1 MITRFVAYS
10 EKCRKY
16 MFSGGSAQS
25 ITILHRGGYQNSLQY
40 YMGGSLRTP
49 NLYMCITYNGRPLMC
64 IARPLCNVRGELKA
78 ICLPEPRAP
87 NRLRFSKNLRFSE
100 FSSIFEADYEHFYT
114 WKIEKSQNDRSSPS
128 FYNVYVTK

>member
-1 MITRFVAYS
+1 
-10 EKCRKY
+10 
-16 MFSGGSAQS
+16 
-25 ITILHRGGYQNSLQY
+25 
-40 YMGGSLRTP
+40 
-49 NLYMCITYNGRPLMC
+49 MC

-87 NRLRFSKNLRFSE
+87 NQLRFSKNLRFSE

-128 FYNVYVTK
+128 FHNVYVTKYD

>member
-1 MITRFVAYS
+1 
-10 EKCRKY
+10 
-16 MFSGGSAQS
+16 
-25 ITILHRGGYQNSLQY
+25 
-40 YMGGSLRTP
+40 
-49 NLYMCITYNGRPLMC
+49 MC

-100 FSSIFEADYEHFYT
+100 VSSIYITDFLSLVKMGQIDQFEADYEHFYT

-128 FYNVYVTK
+128 FHNVYVTK